1 MLDPWETVRL
11 SLQGKEQK
19 KKHSKIPLVLS
30 THTIFKTHI
39 KTKCRQSLNFR
50 QSQWAIAACML
61 ESPPLLIWSA
71 THEGQCHCQVPQST
85 CAQEREKGASTG
97 LLTLFLLLGNTC
109 RTTKTWMVWAVKCHV
124 RTEAVLALA
133 KPQRWLGFIRLL
145 LENLSDY
152 NDN

>member
-1 MLDPWETVRL
+1 MTSKTQNLRELGAQEKLKVNLTQIPKSSFQHCAG
-11 SLQGKEQK
+11 SLGACKVVSTGKRTE

-39 KTKCRQSLNFR
+39 KTKCSQSLNFR

-85 CAQEREKGASTG
+85 CAQEREKGASNG

-109 RTTKTWMVWAVKCHV
+109 RTTKTWMV
-124 RTEAVLALA
+124 
-133 KPQRWLGFIRLL
+133 
-145 LENLSDY
+145 
-152 NDN
+152 